1 MNTNT
6 DTQLINDSLKGNQVA
21 LGQLIKKYQNQM
33 YSVCLS
39 ILKRPDEAQEAAQD
53 TFIKMHKSLN
63 TFNSGSKFS
72 SWLYKIAYRTSLDY
86 LRKRKKTIDIE
97 EVSFLLENNN
107 DSQEDVMMQSE
118 LSQQLLKAIAHLN
131 PDEAGIIRMFYLE
144 EMTIKELAEITGN
157 SISNVKVKL
166 FRGRKKL
173 GEIIKTKFENIESYL
188 TK

>member
-1 MNTNT
+1 MNT
-6 DTQLINDSLKGNQVA
+6 DTQLISESLKGNQIA
-21 LGQLIKKYQNQM
+21 LGKLIEMYQNQM

-63 TFNSGSKFS
+63 SFKEGSKFS

-97 EVSFLLENNN
+97 EVSFSLESKG
-107 DSQEDVMMQSE
+107 DGQDDVMMQSE
-118 LSQQLLKAIAHLN
+118 LSEQLLKAIAHLN

-144 EMTIKELAEITGN
+144 EMTIKELADITGN

-173 GEIIKTKFENIESYL
+173 AEIIKTKFENIGSYL
-188 TK
+188 IK